1 MTVPR
6 WHKKLAAAGLVLGLV
21 AIVAVALTMFS
32 GGFTKS
38 TPITVTSTRAG
49 LVMEPN
55 AKVKL
60 RGVQVGRVESISLV
74 GDQANLKLAMD
85 PGQMSKIPSN
95 ARVEIKTTT
104 VFGAK
109 YVNIVIPDDPST
121 QPIQEGA
128 VIASD
133 SVTVEFNS
141 VFEHLSDVLAKIEP
155 EKPNATLGA

>member
-60 RGVQVGRVESISLV
+60 ARSAGWP
-74 GDQANLKLAMD
+74 A
-85 PGQMSKIPSN
+85 SN
-95 ARVEIKTTT
+95 RS
-104 VFGAK
+104 
-109 YVNIVIPDDPST
+109 PST
-121 QPIQEGA
+121 
-128 VIASD
+128 
-133 SVTVEFNS
+133 
-141 VFEHLSDVLAKIEP
+141 
-155 EKPNATLGA
+155 ATRQT

>member
-74 GDQANLKLAMD
+74 GDAQSIRVHD
-85 PGQMSKIPSN
+85 TGPGIPPEDHARIFEPFEQMEPLPNKHTRGVGLGLSIVKEM
-95 ARVEIKTTT
+95 VEALSGTIDLDSALGRGSTFTVTFPPQSATQTPTTP
-104 VFGAK
+104 G
-109 YVNIVIPDDPST
+109 
-121 QPIQEGA
+121 
-128 VIASD
+128 
-133 SVTVEFNS
+133 
-141 VFEHLSDVLAKIEP
+141 
-155 EKPNATLGA
+155 

>member
-1 MTVPR
+1 
-6 WHKKLAAAGLVLGLV
+6 
-21 AIVAVALTMFS
+21 
-32 GGFTKS
+32 
-38 TPITVTSTRAG
+38 
-49 LVMEPN
+49 
-55 AKVKL
+55 
-60 RGVQVGRVESISLV
+60 
-74 GDQANLKLAMD
+74 
-85 PGQMSKIPSN
+85 MSKIPSN

-155 EKPNATLGA
+155 EKLNATLGAISTALNGRGESLGEALEDSVTPI

>member
-1 MTVPR
+1 M
-6 WHKKLAAAGLVLGLV
+6 A
-21 AIVAVALTMFS
+21 
-32 GGFTKS
+32 
-38 TPITVTSTRAG
+38 
-49 LVMEPN
+49 
-55 AKVKL
+55 
-60 RGVQVGRVESISLV
+60 RVESISLD

-141 VFEHLSDVLAKIEP
+141 VFEHLSGRTREDRTGKAQRHTRRDLHCTQRARRVA
-155 EKPNATLGA
+155 G